1 MINYKLI
8 ESLPNSISLYV
19 PGYTDTVGVIVV
31 LGELD
36 STEISLEVTEDIYLS
51 NGVPSMEG
59 KCLKGTINNDR
70 CDLTEN

>member
-1 MINYKLI
+1 MIA
-8 ESLPNSISLYV
+8 
-19 PGYTDTVGVIVV
+19 V

-36 STEISLEVTEDIYLS
+36 SSEISLEVTDDIYLS